1 MRKLRVL
8 ALMHEDLVPPDS
20 IDGLSEKQI
29 QEWKTE
35 FDVTAT
41 LSELGHNVFKLGVWS
56 DLGVINQALT
66 EFRPHLVFNLLE
78 EFHGI
83 TLYDQHVA
91 AYLELMKQPY
101 TGCNPRGLMLSRDKA
116 LAKQILQYHRIPTPR
131 FVVYPKGRKVNPP
144 KRLDYPLIV
153 KSTVEDASLGVSDS
167 NLVRSPDELVDCV
180 KGCHESVQTD
190 ALVEEFIEG
199 REFYVGVLGN
209 QRLQLLPIWE
219 LLFTKLREGVP
230 NIATA
235 KVKWDYKVQQ
245 HLGVKTQHAKDLD
258 EATANHIV
266 RICKRVY
273 RSLCLSGY
281 ARLDLRMRPDG
292 RVYVLE
298 ANPNPNLSYGEDFAE
313 SAHEAG
319 IGYEQLL
326 ERILS
331 LGLHYRPLWRV

>member
-1 MRKLRVL
+1 MRKLRIL

-20 IDGLSEKQI
+20 TEGLTEEQI

-41 LSELGHNVFKLGVWS
+41 LSELGHDVFKLGVWS
-56 DLGVINQALT
+56 DLGVINHALS
-66 EFRPHLVFNLLE
+66 EFRPQVVFNLLE

-101 TGCNPRGLMLSRDKA
+101 TGCNPRGLLLSRDKA
-116 LAKQILQYHRIPTPR
+116 LAKQILQFHRIPTPR
-131 FVVYPKGRKVNPP
+131 FVVYPRGRKVSPP

-153 KSTVEDASLGVSDS
+153 KSTVEDASLGVSTA
-167 NLVRSPDELVDCV
+167 NLVRSPDELTDRVQDC
-180 KGCHESVQTD
+180 HQTVQTD

-199 REFYVGVLGN
+199 REFYVGILGN

-219 LLFTKLREGVP
+219 LVFTKLREGIP

-235 KVKWDYKVQQ
+235 KVKWDYKVQE
-245 HLGVKTQHAKDLD
+245 HLGVKTQQAKDLS
-258 EATANHIV
+258 EAVAKQITRV
-266 RICKRVY
+266 CKRVY

-292 RVYVLE
+292 RIYVLE

-313 SAHEAG
+313 SAHAAG
-319 IGYEQLL
+319 IDYEQLL
-326 ERILS
+326 QRIVR
-331 LGLHYRPLWRV
+331 LGLSYRPLWRV